1 MKSTRLWAHH
11 RRLYFITICCLWAT
25 LLALVLWSC
34 VRYGQFSHSK
44 DQCQERTTS
53 IGFDGDEDFY
63 GLGIRL
69 GVYLQWSA
77 SLIATALQGLEH
89 ERRRLTGA
97 YIGAQIAM
105 LAAFLALMF
114 RDSCVFTAEAIVI
127 LYFLLGGIAS
137 VLGPDL
143 MAALLGGRDPE
154 LLRLSDFAG
163 LLLISLVATIS
174 SWFWIRLA
182 AVGDGADFMSTPG
195 GTIIFLFDDVHNTG
209 LKVASAY
216 MAIIC
221 LYLALGT
228 LEKAF
233 VLIYTRLFLTSLDW
247 EPPSLLIF
255 GSLIVVDEIL
265 RRLGSLVPDCLVPTF
280 LLKDNHPFFCWYRQ
294 GMDRVREDIENMF
307 KHGKT
312 LRHGPNRTSSK
323 VKDVESCPQS
333 LRDALEAPT
342 SVSSRRYIYGF
353 VVKM

>member
-1 MKSTRLWAHH
+1 MN
-11 RRLYFITICCLWAT
+11 
-25 LLALVLWSC
+25 V
-34 VRYGQFSHSK
+34 
-44 DQCQERTTS
+44 
-53 IGFDGDEDFY
+53 GFDGDEDFY

-77 SLIATALQGLEH
+77 SLIATALQGLER

-97 YIGAQIAM
+97 YLGAQIAM

-114 RDSCVFTAEAIVI
+114 RNSCVFTAEAIVI

-182 AVGDGADFMSTPG
+182 AVGDGTDFMPTPG
-195 GTIIFLFDDVHNTG
+195 GTIVFLFDDVHSTG

-233 VLIYTRLFLTSLDW
+233 ILIYTRLFLTSLDW

-255 GSLIVVDEIL
+255 GSLIVVDEIM
-265 RRLGSLVPDCLVPTF
+265 RRLGLLIPDCLVPRF
-280 LLKDNHPFFCWYRQ
+280 LVKWARPLFCWYRQ
-294 GMDRVREDIENMF
+294 GMNRVREDIENMF
-307 KHGKT
+307 RHGKT
-312 LRHGPNRTSSK
+312 MRHGRHRSNPR
-323 VKDVESCPQS
+323 VKDIEGGPQS
-333 LRDALEAPT
+333 LRDALEAPN
-342 SVSSRRYIYGF
+342 SVASRRYIYGF